1 MGPGTGAGGLYFAV
15 MVALGFLLGF
25 IRTVFLEPWLGG
37 AWAVTVEAVPMI
49 AAMIVVAPWAARV
62 FDLPPDVPARLG
74 MGAVALALLLLA
86 ETALDALLRGRV
98 LWADRLRTAE
108 GLIGL
113 ALQLLYAAMPLLRR
127 RA

>member
-1 MGPGTGAGGLYFAV
+1 MF
-15 MVALGFLLGF
+15 ALGFLLGF
-25 IRTVFLEPWLGG
+25 IRTLFLEPWLGA

-62 FDLPPDVPARLG
+62 LDLPPEVLPRLG

-86 ETALDALLRGRV
+86 ETALDALLRGRGPAIWIER
-98 LWADRLRTAE
+98 LHTAD
-108 GLIGL
+108 GLIGY